1 MLKFLRAVPSI
12 LLASL
17 LCSCSSAPLAATA
30 KLGEPALRET
40 SGLAVS
46 RLNEQHLWLLND
58 GNHPATLYAL
68 DPNGKPLA
76 QLKIRGQRNRD
87 WEDMASFVWRDQSW
101 IVVADIGDNSAK
113 HKKSTLHFIQEPELP
128 EPSTNPKAK
137 RLKIK
142 PTHSVKFVYPDGP
155 RDAEAIAFDP
165 ISESLLI
172 LSKRDRPGQL
182 YALSLPELFA
192 EPKRK
197 HTAHALG
204 PLSWDDDVP
213 NLATLLI
220 NPKRAVSHGMAT
232 GFDISSDGLQAVVLG
247 YQRAVLLRRTA
258 SQNWRDAD
266 KTNLPPHRLEQAEAI
281 GFSRDNQSVFITSEG
296 KHAPLLQMPL
306 PK

>member
-1 MLKFLRAVPSI
+1 MLKFLGAVPSI
-12 LLASL
+12 LLATL
-17 LCSCSSAPLAATA
+17 LCSCTSAPQAAAA

-46 RLNEQHLWLLND
+46 RLNEQRLWLLND

-68 DPNGKPLA
+68 DTHGKALA

-87 WEDMASFVWRDQSW
+87 WEDMVSFVWRDQSW
-101 IVVADIGDNSAK
+101 LVVADIGDNSAK
-113 HKKSTLHFIQEPELP
+113 HMQSTLHFIQEPELP
-128 EPSTNPKAK
+128 EPSKKSKARK
-137 RLKIK
+137 LKIK
-142 PTHSVKFVYPDGP
+142 PTHSVSFVYPDGP

-182 YALSLPELFA
+182 YALALPELFA
-192 EPKRK
+192 QPKQT
-197 HTAHALG
+197 HTARLLG
-204 PLSWDDDVP
+204 PLPWDGDVP
-213 NLATLLI
+213 SLASLLS
-220 NPKRAVSHGMAT
+220 NPKRIVSHGMAT

-258 SQNWRDAD
+258 SQSWLDAD

-281 GFSRDNQSVFITSEG
+281 GFSRDNQSVYITSEG
-296 KHAPLLQMPL
+296 KNAPLLLMPL
-306 PK
+306 PQ